1 MALKVIKMNSPYNF
15 KRCSICGEWKVAS
28 EKFFYKHKSAKFG
41 ITSWC
46 RDCKREEIRKRVD
59 KTKQKY
65 TNNLNFTNEERRK
78 KIRKI
83 MFLGDI
89 PYINETCTL
98 IKKGEK

>member
-15 KRCSICGEWKVAS
+15 KRCPICGKWKVAS
-28 EKFFYKHKSAKFG
+28 EEFFYKHKSAKFG
-41 ITSWC
+41 LTSWC
-46 RDCKREEIRKRVD
+46 RDCKREADKKRVD
-59 KTKQKY
+59 KTKEKY
-65 TNNLNFTNEERRK
+65 KRDLNFTEEERRK

-98 IKKGEK
+98 VKKGEK